1 MSFFATEVVD
11 EWGTS
16 YSLTTAGYVTLV
28 VATLAIFLIG
38 CAIFGKDKKIGAKQ
52 IAFSAMA
59 IALAFVTSFLKI
71 IDMPMGG
78 SVTLLSMFFITL
90 IGYWYGLGAGIT
102 CAVSYGLLQL
112 IADPYII
119 SVPQMLIDY
128 LCAFGALGLSGIFHK
143 SESKYKLLYC
153 YLIGVVGRYFFAFL
167 SGWIFFATY
176 TPEFFNSAVVY
187 SLAYNGAYIGLEA
200 LITVVIICL
209 PPVRKAVAAVSPN
222 K

>member
-28 VATLAIFLIG
+28 VAMLAIFLIG

-119 SVPQMLIDY
+119 PNFQR
-128 LCAFGALGLSGIFHK
+128 
-143 SESKYKLLYC
+143 
-153 YLIGVVGRYFFAFL
+153 RYFLEFL
-167 SGWIFFATY
+167 LLHRDVRPVGFMVSGEDLHI
-176 TPEFFNSAVVY
+176 PSHHSGVY
-187 SLAYNGAYIGLEA
+187 FL
-200 LITVVIICL
+200 
-209 PPVRKAVAAVSPN
+209 
-222 K
+222 